1 MQLVYEIKNIYTSR
15 QSLSIRHVAS
25 GGGGAWQQNFL
36 KYSNIKSAW
45 SWSCPSPPPIFL
57 GPFKNWSKNKG
68 NDQWRCSYKD
78 YDNTLPPSPIFTILE
93 SWGFVC
99 MGFFFGL
106 SRLFGRIWP
115 LLSKTRL
122 SILSM
127 IILILFFKIK
137 FTTRLVFV
145 NN

>member
-1 MQLVYEIKNIYTSR
+1 MQQVYEINKIYTLR

-25 GGGGAWQQNFL
+25 GEEGVAGPLYFAQQRFL
-36 KYSNIKSAW
+36 KYSNIKSEW

-93 SWGFVC
+93 SWGFCLFVW
-99 MGFFFGL
+99 GFFWL
-106 SRLFGRIWP
+106 VKIIWTNLAP
-115 LLSKTRL
+115 T
-122 SILSM
+122 
-127 IILILFFKIK
+127 FKNGAVYFEYDNFNFI
-137 FTTRLVFV
+137 F
-145 NN
+145 

>member
-1 MQLVYEIKNIYTSR
+1 MQLVYEIKNIYTPR

-25 GGGGAWQQNFL
+25 GGGGAWQQKFL
-36 KYSNIKSAW
+36 KYSNIKSEW

-99 MGFFFGL
+99 MVFFFGL

-127 IILILFFKIK
+127 IILILFFKVK